1 MSLILTHCEND
12 VLLPCLVLTRLN
24 HPSLAYGRNQPPT
37 GRTAQASENSGKT
50 LRFLAKATED
60 TKVRTVRASLV
71 VRKDGVSRQQKIALG
86 HLSEFGEDQRKV
98 NFPQDSAR
106 VWQFQSPP
114 QTTSMPSPCLPAP
127 ALHPSYMNARFVLC
141 SSAHREQTTST
152 RDNVF
157 IIRFYPADDSL
168 SVYTTYVKDIPI
180 SLGTVR

>member
-1 MSLILTHCEND
+1 MSSRARIRCTREETVSLILTHCEND

-86 HLSEFGEDQRKV
+86 HLSEFGEDQRKS
-98 NFPQDSAR
+98 Q
-106 VWQFQSPP
+106 
-114 QTTSMPSPCLPAP
+114 L
-127 ALHPSYMNARFVLC
+127 NARFGESVAVSIPPSNNIDAFPLPTGT
-141 SSAHREQTTST
+141 RST
-152 RDNVF
+152 PILHERPICTLF
-157 IIRFYPADDSL
+157 FRAPGADDLHQRQRVHHSL
-168 SVYTTYVKDIPI
+168 LPS
-180 SLGTVR
+180 G